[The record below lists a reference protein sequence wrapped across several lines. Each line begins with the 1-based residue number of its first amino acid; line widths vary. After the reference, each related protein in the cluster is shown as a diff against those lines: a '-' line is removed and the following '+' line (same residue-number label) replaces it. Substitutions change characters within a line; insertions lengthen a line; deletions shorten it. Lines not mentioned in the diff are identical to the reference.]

1 VVEVI
6 LTRKECTLQNQ
17 KNIMRD
23 TNTKTTCATVNGK
36 FKDKIINIA
45 LILSAIVGV
54 GFFITHWD
62 RQLTDATVFSAI
74 LVEIPIQ
81 VFIKRQKNAGI

>member
-1 VVEVI
+1 
-6 LTRKECTLQNQ
+6 
-17 KNIMRD
+17 M
-23 TNTKTTCATVNGK
+23 
-36 FKDKIINIA
+36 KDKIINIA
-45 LILSAIVGV
+45 LILSALVGV

-81 VFIKRQKNAGI
+81 VFIKRQKNANV